1 MVDFRADIEQQLKPF
16 TAYLSGDVL
25 ASLVAVKG
33 NPGQAEREG
42 GAPFSG
48 DDGLALDKS
57 FGRLGWGFGS
67 QDTRTWLGVLLA
79 PSGQP
84 ALTAHKL
91 RLLCEIVDPL
101 ALVALDERAR
111 LVLQDAF
118 AHDEKGLAAA
128 FAPGSVATA
137 LGRTLI
143 SVEGFE
149 DALADA
155 DAKQKVWA
163 QLKRCVFPP
172 NPPTTPR

>member
-1 MVDFRADIEQQLKPF
+1 VVDFRADIEQQLKPF
-16 TAYLSGDVL
+16 TAYLSGDVF

-33 NPGQAEREG
+33 KPGQAEREG
-42 GAPFSG
+42 AAPFGGS
-48 DDGLALDKS
+48 DGLALDKS

-79 PSGQP
+79 PSGQ
-84 ALTAHKL
+84 AVLTAHKL

-101 ALVALDERAR
+101 VLVALDEQAR

-118 AHDEKGLAAA
+118 AHDEKSLAAA